1 VELEIQQARIV
12 VLLVPMV
19 VQHNLE
25 IFMLVVEL
33 AVADNWVTLS
43 QLLQLAVVLLT
54 HQVWVLE
61 AVVDVQPIMVQAM
74 LEIMVQEL
82 LQVQELVAVAVVEA
96 ALILLELLVETV

>member
-1 VELEIQQARIV
+1 
-12 VLLVPMV
+12 MV

-82 LQVQELVAVAVVEA
+82 LQVQELAVVAE
-96 ALILLELLVETV
+96 VE